1 MDWTGPTGLANF
13 SELQGSRDFSDV
25 TLFSEDKELLATH
38 KAVLTTG
45 SDSYP
50 KSGAFGPSNGQ
61 ISSAGPPR
69 VIFFP
74 SNLHRPEVSA
84 DELNMHIC
92 PTVARPPRI
101 TK

>member
-45 SDSYP
+45 SNFLSQVWCILARVTDRFPVPGRRASFSP
-50 KSGAFGPSNGQ
+50 PISNNQ
-61 ISSAGPPR
+61 
-69 VIFFP
+69 
-74 SNLHRPEVSA
+74 
-84 DELNMHIC
+84 
-92 PTVARPPRI
+92 
-101 TK
+101 